1 MSPRVAVVPSAL
13 ALLPEA
19 VGRDDVLAD
28 LRERA
33 VEVIGSVC
41 RDLPPAVRVTLVV
54 ASDRV
59 SVAASVATPDLS
71 LGRRVGERLVGA
83 AGVLPGRVDVVE
95 VAWDAP
101 TPECVALG
109 ASLARAAA
117 QAVVVVADGS
127 ACRTEKA
134 PGYLD
139 ERAFAV
145 DDAIVAG
152 LCRPEAQALLD
163 LDPDICAAV
172 LAAGRAPLQVL
183 GGFLGE
189 HAAYG
194 REFENLVCHVEDPV
208 GVLYV
213 VAELAL
219 DGEEVRWLDRS
230 LLGAPEQG

>member
-1 MSPRVAVVPSAL
+1 MSARVAVVPSAL
-13 ALLPEA
+13 ALLPEV

-33 VEVIGSVC
+33 VGVIASVC
-41 RDLPPAVRVTLVV
+41 RDLPPAGRVTLVV
-54 ASDRV
+54 ATDRATVASD
-59 SVAASVATPDLS
+59 VARPALP
-71 LGRRVGERLVGA
+71 LGRRVGERLLAA
-83 AGVLPGRVDVVE
+83 AGVIPERVDVVE
-95 VAWDAP
+95 VGWDAP
-101 TPECVALG
+101 TEQCAALG
-109 ASLARAAA
+109 ASLAAADTPA
-117 QAVVVVADGS
+117 PAGTLVVVADGS

-163 LDPDICAAV
+163 LDPVVCAEV

-183 GGFLGE
+183 AGYLAQ

-194 REFENLVCHVEDPV
+194 LGATNRVCHVEDPV

-213 VAELAL
+213 VAEVAVV
-219 DGEEVRWLDRS
+219 DQRT
-230 LLGAPEQG
+230 